1 MTRAEFHVHDDVL
14 ELLAPEVLDIGT
26 VEEMFR
32 RLAELRQRHA
42 RPFLLVRNGG
52 PTMTTAT
59 RRAVTQGIKAA
70 SEPFECAT
78 YGGGMVQRVV
88 VDMTRRAVELLT
100 PGKLIL
106 ASCKTRQEAVAWID
120 ARRRLPPPG
129 R

>member
-1 MTRAEFHVHDDVL
+1 MSRAEFHVHNDIL
-14 ELLAPEVLDIGT
+14 ELLAPEVLQDDE

-32 RLAELRQRHA
+32 RLAELRQRHP

-59 RRAVTQGIKAA
+59 RRAIALGIKAA